1 MAQPD
6 KTWPVTTASWTGL
19 LAALFPNQ
27 LLVNAPR
34 NAAKDGLNA
43 SAPAVY
49 MGDSD
54 RIPGSRHQP
63 GSVPAAV
70 NMWKVKQWMEKSSLS
85 LCLSPLLFS
94 CACGVCVC
102 VFLCNT
108 AFQINKKKY
117 FLEREKSTLKL

>member
-85 LCLSPLLFS
+85 LSVSLPFS
-94 CACGVCVC
+94 FPVHVVCVC
-102 VFLCNT
+102 VSF
-108 AFQINKKKY
+108 Y
-117 FLEREKSTLKL
+117 VTLPFK